1 MSERL
6 DPYKLASLLLQ
17 YPTAELREALASV
30 EREDLRGLR
39 RSRSAV
45 ARLLELYA
53 TASTGELDRLYTE
66 TFDFSKQRSLH
77 LTYHLHGDS
86 RQRGIALLRLKQA
99 YEAAGFELSSAELP
113 DYLPLMLEFAVLA
126 PAAGRE
132 LVAQHAVSIEL
143 VRASLRRD
151 DNPSAGAFDLV
162 AERLPGLSRRELAK
176 LRRLAAEGPPTEQV
190 GLEPFAPPEVMGGG
204 EGLPAMPG
212 MPSGPQPLVGGRE

>member
-6 DPYKLASLLLQ
+6 DPDKLASLLLQ
-17 YPTAELREALASV
+17 YPTVELREALASV
-30 EREDLRGLR
+30 ERDDLRGLR
-39 RSRSAV
+39 RSRGAV

-113 DYLPLMLEFAVLA
+113 DYLPLMLEFAALV

-132 LVAQHAVSIEL
+132 LLAQHAVSIEL

-151 DNPSAGAFDLV
+151 DNPYAGAFDLV

-204 EGLPAMPG
+204 EGMPG
-212 MPSGPQPLVGGRE
+212 APAGPQPLVGGRE